1 MGGFRS
7 ADDKILRLRS
17 DYNLDMAKAFTRSL
31 VAIFLFAFSAATI
44 AQTPQPTLE
53 QAAAR
58 WKSAVGAHG
67 VVAVL
72 TTTSTQDGVS
82 GTVTEAITAKGDYR
96 EETKREFDQ
105 GEVVLTSTL
114 HARKDWQGY
123 VRKLEGLELKRFL
136 TAEYIDRA
144 LIFGP
149 AADAELG
156 GVTAGDKPDSY
167 ILNATPRG
175 GSEVQWL
182 IDAKSGLP
190 LRSKNPGQDSTII
203 ETFSDWKDFGG
214 VKTAASATV
223 TETNK
228 PDYTWKRESVRF
240 TRTYPFA
247 APTPGP
253 SDTTLA
259 ANAPPI
265 PFRMEADHII
275 FDIAINGHT
284 MPMLLDTGDDIASM
298 NSEYAQQLGLKPYGG
313 TKTTGGGN
321 TTDYLFAT
329 GATFTLPGAE
339 VRDQHV
345 AILDETGLEKALGI
359 KLAGLLGFDFIS
371 RFVIEIDYQK
381 HLMYLHHPKT
391 WKYTGSGTIVPI
403 IFDEGIPFT
412 HAMISAGDKK
422 NIPAYFVIDFGA
434 QETMT
439 LTAPFARKN
448 DLYAAAALNKV
459 NRSAGLEKEFFAQQ
473 NVRGKID
480 ELDLDGLKIQN
491 IPVNMSV
498 NKTGAYASEEFSGT
512 IGQGIYKRYHVFL
525 DYQRARL
532 ILEPTPAA
540 SEAFK
545 GRSTYGMSIL
555 ASGPD
560 YHTYTV
566 TAVRDNSPAAQDGF
580 AKGDVVI
587 SLDRRPSSQFTLS
600 ELRAALAEDGTSHQ
614 LTVQRQGAEKRFDI
628 KVRVISLD

>member
-1 MGGFRS
+1 MTKVFV
-7 ADDKILRLRS
+7 
-17 DYNLDMAKAFTRSL
+17 KAFFPLLLLCFFVSTS
-31 VAIFLFAFSAATI
+31 
-44 AQTPQPTLE
+44 AQTAPPTAE
-53 QAAAR
+53 QAAAK
-58 WKSAVGAHG
+58 WKVALGAHHG
-67 VVAVL
+67 VAVL
-72 TTTSTQDGVS
+72 TTTSDQDGVTGS
-82 GTVTEAITAKGDYR
+82 VTQTITARGDYR
-96 EETKREFDQ
+96 EDSKREFDQ
-105 GEVVLTSTL
+105 GEVVLSSAVQ
-114 HARKDWQGY
+114 ARRDWQGY
-123 VRKLEGLELKRFL
+123 VRKLEGLELKRFK
-136 TAEYIDRA
+136 TGAYIDRA

-149 AADAELG
+149 DADATLG
-156 GVTAGDKPDSY
+156 PVSAGDKPDTY
-167 ILNATPRG
+167 ILKATPNG
-175 GSEVQWL
+175 GSEVQWTL
-182 IDAKSGLP
+182 DAKTGLP
-190 LRSKNPGQDSTII
+190 LRSMNPGQDSTVT

-214 VKTAASATV
+214 IRTAASATV

-228 PDYTWKRESVRF
+228 PDFTWKRESVKF
-240 TRTYPFA
+240 EHSAGAQAFA
-247 APTPGP
+247 KPTSGP

-259 ANAPPI
+259 PHAPPI

-298 NSEYAQQLGLKPYGG
+298 NSEYVAQLGLKPYAG

-339 VRDQHV
+339 VRNQHV
-345 AILDETGLEKALGI
+345 AMLDESGLEKALGT

-381 HLMYLHHPKT
+381 HLMYLHDPKT

-412 HAMISAGDKK
+412 HATISAGDKK
-422 NIPAYFVIDFGA
+422 DLPAYFVIDFGA

-439 LTAPFARKN
+439 LTSPFARKN
-448 DLYAAAALNKV
+448 DLYNAASLAKV

-540 SEAFK
+540 AEPFK
-545 GRSTYGMSIL
+545 GRSTYGLGIL
-555 ASGPD
+555 ASGAD
-560 YHTYTV
+560 WHTYTISS
-566 TAVRDNSPAAQDGF
+566 VRDNSPAAQDGF
-580 AKGDVVI
+580 AKGDVI
-587 SLDRRPSSQFTLS
+587 TSLDGKSSANFTLG
-600 ELRAALAEDGTSHQ
+600 ELRTALGDEGASHQ
-614 LTVQRQGAEKRFDI
+614 ITVQRQGAEKKFDI
-628 KVRVISLD
+628 RVRVVSLDQ